1 MYGIYDKGGVFLLIG
16 HIGPSWTS
24 NCFDLNYP
32 ENALCIYQKDS
43 QSNRFDFSIQ
53 YKLKEVNRVPKITRD
68 MEKTGPIAPNPKWN
82 RTT

>member
-32 ENALCIYQKDS
+32 ENALCIYQKDG
-43 QSNRFDFSIQ
+43 QSNLFLDSIESQ
-53 YKLKEVNRVPKITRD
+53 RGE
-68 MEKTGPIAPNPKWN
+68 
-82 RTT
+82 